1 MIKVK
6 PFRGVRPKSEYA
18 DKVSSLPYD
27 VVSEKEARAL
37 VSDNPRSFM
46 KIVRPEVNFAQGS
59 EFSGYE
65 AYEKARDLL
74 AENIEQ
80 GIFME
85 DDGPCFY
92 VYRQM
97 AKDRIQTGLVA
108 CFAADD
114 YMNGR
119 IKQHEQT
126 RRSKEEDR
134 ICHINICNA
143 NTGMVFLAYK
153 DTSSLRSAVE
163 AGTLKE
169 PLYDFTAEDG
179 VRHIFW
185 KIAEPELIKQITE
198 RAAQLGSLY
207 IADGHHRAA
216 SAVSVCK
223 MRRKENPGY
232 TGDEEFNYF
241 LGVAFPYED
250 LLIMPYYRVVKDLNG
265 LSREEFL
272 EKLSESFV
280 VGRVSN
286 DFIENERK
294 LGIYQPARKN
304 EAAMYLDG
312 QWYRLN
318 ARAEILKS
326 DPVGIL
332 DVTLLQEN
340 VLGPILG
347 IDDPRTSERIDFVG
361 GIRGMG
367 ELERRC
373 GEDMKIAFALYPT
386 SMEEL
391 MAVADEGLFM
401 PPKSTWF
408 EPKLRS
414 GLVVHR
420 LDG

>member
-6 PFRGVRPKSEYA
+6 PFRALRPGRGYA
-18 DKVSSLPYD
+18 ENVSSLPYD
-27 VVSEKEARAL
+27 VVSEKEARKL
-37 VSDNPRSFM
+37 LSGNPLSFI
-46 KIVRPEVNFAQGS
+46 KVVRPEINFEEGY

-65 AYEKARDLL
+65 VYEKAAGLL
-74 AENIEQ
+74 GEYVEQDIFIEENE
-80 GIFME
+80 
-85 DDGPCFY
+85 PCFY

-108 CFAADD
+108 CFSADD
-114 YMNGR
+114 YMKGA

-126 RRSKEEDR
+126 RKSKEEDR

-143 NTGMVFLAYK
+143 NTGPVYLAYK
-153 DTSSLRSAVE
+153 DTVALRAVVE

-169 PLYDFTAEDG
+169 PLYDFTADDG

-185 KIAEPELIKQITE
+185 KISEEALIEQITE
-198 RAAQLGSLY
+198 KAGLLECLY

-216 SAVSVCK
+216 SAAAVCR
-223 MRRKENPGY
+223 MRRKEKGDY
-232 TGDEEFNYF
+232 TGDEEFNWF
-241 LGVAFPYED
+241 MAVAFPYED
-250 LLIMPYYRVVKDLNG
+250 LLIMPYYRVIKDLNG
-265 LSREEFL
+265 LSRENFL
-272 EKLSESFV
+272 AGLSEKFV
-280 VGRVSN
+280 VEKVSE
-286 DFIENERK
+286 DFTENERK
-294 LGIYQPARKN
+294 IGIYQPARKK

-318 ARAEILKS
+318 ARAEILKH
-326 DPVGIL
+326 DPVGTL

-347 IDDPRTSERIDFVG
+347 IDDPRTSDRIDFVG
-361 GIRGMG
+361 GIRGMD

-373 GEDMKIAFALYPT
+373 ADDMRIAFALYPT

-391 MAVADEGLFM
+391 MAVAAEGLYM

-408 EPKLRS
+408 EPKLLS
-414 GLVVHR
+414 GLFVHL
-420 LDG
+420 LDR